1 VPLPNQFFS
10 AANVKD
16 FKEDR
21 YKEWAKI
28 INSYSDWLE
37 IGIHGFVHNKGEM
50 DVDYDK
56 ATQLIEASEKMM
68 KRIGLNYK
76 KLFVA
81 PYWIYS
87 WWALKALRDKGYTVC
102 LDRNH
107 AIQTPKGTKTYY
119 YNWSLEETELP
130 TVDIIK
136 GHGHM
141 YQGGHANALED
152 VYANILKQIP
162 ADANFKF
169 ISELRRF

>member
-1 VPLPNQFFS
+1 
-10 AANVKD
+10 
-16 FKEDR
+16 
-21 YKEWAKI
+21 
-28 INSYSDWLE
+28 
-37 IGIHGFVHNKGEM
+37 M

-56 ATQLIEASEKMM
+56 AIQLIEASEKMM

-87 WWALKALRDKGYTVC
+87 WWSLKALRDKGYTVC

-107 AIQTPKGTKTYY
+107 PIQTPKETKTYY
-119 YNWSLEETELP
+119 YNWSLEEKELP
-130 TVDIIK
+130 PKDLIK

-152 VYANILKQIP
+152 CYANILKQIP

-169 ISELRRF
+169 ISEC